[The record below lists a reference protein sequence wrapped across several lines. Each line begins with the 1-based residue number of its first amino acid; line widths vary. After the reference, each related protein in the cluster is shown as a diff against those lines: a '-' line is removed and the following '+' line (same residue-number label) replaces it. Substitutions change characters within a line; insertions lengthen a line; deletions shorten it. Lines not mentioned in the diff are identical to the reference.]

1 MTMDWNRV
9 EGNWKQFKGKAKEK
23 WVKLTDDDLNVIE
36 GRRDQLE
43 AVALLQLAFQLIAA
57 TLDHVEIIIGEFAP
71 LLLGLAFDLLPVA
84 FNPVPIH
91 RYPPWRERDSNGL
104 IIQTFREPI
113 GKVQAG
119 FCAGSHTAFGPAP
132 SLRWTSS

>member
-1 MTMDWNRV
+1 MPELFIVD
-9 EGNWKQFKGKAKEK
+9 QA
-23 WVKLTDDDLNVIE
+23 DLFERFEPVIHVLVNLIL
-36 GRRDQLE
+36 GE